1 MYLFL
6 RDVFMKKSNITYV
19 LYQTFS
25 YDLLFWIV
33 VSSLF
38 LTNVKGLDSFQI
50 VLVTL
55 IGVAAS
61 IACYPL
67 TNLIVKKT
75 TNKFSLILGALL
87 NIFAVIMFMVSQS
100 IFGIAIGQIMA
111 NLSTPFKE
119 VSSLMLKNNL
129 KEQNKEE
136 DFVKWDS
143 YGRLGY
149 AIITMMIAL
158 CSGVLFNIHHYLP
171 MYLTLLLLL
180 VGLIIALIYTEP
192 KTITINQQKQI
203 STFSLLSKKVIKLI
217 LFMNVF
223 TVGIYVFLHEKATLI
238 IQLICEEGDMELNK
252 ISIVV
257 SGIVLGSRIAIVLAN
272 AFFPTIYKTAKNK
285 NRLMYYLCALIIIA
299 SLSFAIGANIDV
311 NIVYKLVFV
320 AIGLFIVIGV
330 RDCYATIE
338 KKIIVS
344 NLEEQEQKQ
353 AFVLAGIFMKCGK
366 LCSNIFA
373 LIVLGF
379 TPLNVV
385 YIYLLVF
392 TIVHISICVP
402 LGKYLKHNRI

>member
-6 RDVFMKKSNITYV
+6 RDVSMKKSNITYV

-33 VSSLF
+33 VSNLF
-38 LTNVKGLDSFQI
+38 LTSVKGLNSFQI

-55 IGVAAS
+55 IGVATS

-75 TNKFSLILGALL
+75 KNKFSLILGALL
-87 NIFAVIMFMVSQS
+87 NVFAVIMFMVSKS
-100 IFGIAIGQIMA
+100 VFGIAIGQIMA

-149 AIITMMIAL
+149 AIITMIIAL
-158 CSGVLFNIHHYLP
+158 CSGVLFNVHRYLP
-171 MYLTLLLLL
+171 MFLTLLLLL

-192 KTITINQQKQI
+192 EVITISQQKQI
-203 STFSLLSKKVIKLI
+203 STLSLLSKKVIKLI
-217 LFMNVF
+217 LFMNIF
-223 TVGIYVFLHEKATLI
+223 TVGIYVFLHEKSTLI
-238 IQLICEEGDMELNK
+238 IQLICEEGNMELNK
-252 ISIVV
+252 ISIIV
-257 SGIVLGSRIAIVLAN
+257 SGIVLGSRVTRVLAN
-272 AFFPTIYKTAKNK
+272 AFFPTIYKTVQKK

-299 SLSFAIGANIDV
+299 SLSFAIGANLNV
-311 NIVYKLVFV
+311 ALVYKLTFV

-344 NLEEQEQKQ
+344 NLEEQDQKQ

-366 LCSNIFA
+366 LCANIFA

-379 TPLNVV
+379 TPLNTV